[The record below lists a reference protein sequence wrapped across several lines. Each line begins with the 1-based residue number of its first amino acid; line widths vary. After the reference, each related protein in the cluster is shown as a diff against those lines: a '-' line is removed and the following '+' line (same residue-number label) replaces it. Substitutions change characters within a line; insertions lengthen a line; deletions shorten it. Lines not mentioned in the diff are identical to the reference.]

1 MASFGN
7 SSLLTT
13 MQGQMSALLIGEKS
27 LFTPKFWERA
37 GIQWFDDN
45 ALYTPVGN
53 QTPTW
58 GQTIRF
64 VLSKRA
70 SRLGDVL
77 IEWTLSKA
85 GNAAGDRGAYI
96 INAGDAIC
104 KRVTMRYAN
113 NVLHSFPGEAQQIYR
128 RVTKHEI
135 MEEGRDSLTLGNL
148 RGSIPADE
156 AQREIAFWSGAVG
169 GNANA
174 FVLYSPLDELWFR
187 HHFDEYWTPSAF
199 ATEAELEIEIAPL
212 GEICYTNT
220 GVAPITPPT
229 ITSVRLRQRELT
241 LTTQETAQLKQ
252 LYRTEQGLLVHFL
265 DTETQ
270 LRTSFT
276 GNGGAAS
283 RELRVPLDNIRLDM
297 FALFFVV
304 RPSANTGV
312 SVNNPYSG
320 DRLDSSDP
328 INVSSVTGT
337 DTGMFQP
344 ITSFRLEANG
354 QRVTN
359 DIPELLNRGY
369 MRQLYWK
376 DAQVRDYIYSL
387 CFAALGDNRKHVTG
401 FLNAANLGKLE
412 LVITMNDFGAGV
424 REVDVFALSHNLI
437 QMRMGDAI
445 KTLK

>member
-1 MASFGN
+1 
-7 SSLLTT
+7 
-13 MQGQMSALLIGEKS
+13 MQGQMSALLIGDKS
-27 LFTPKFWERA
+27 LFTPQFWTRA

-53 QTPTW
+53 QTPTF

-70 SRLGDVL
+70 SRLADVL
-77 IEWTLSKA
+77 IEWELTKA

-104 KRVTMRYAN
+104 KTVTMRYAN
-113 NVLHSFPGEAQQIYR
+113 NVLQSYPGEAQQIYR

-135 MEEGRDSLTLGNL
+135 MEEGRDALTLGNL

-156 AQREIAFWSGAVG
+156 AQREIAFWRGAVG
-169 GNANA
+169 GSAAN
-174 FVLYSPLDELWFR
+174 FTLYSPLDELWFR

-199 ATEAELEIEIAPL
+199 ATEAEIEIEIASL
-212 GEICYTNT
+212 GEICYTTT
-220 GVAPITPPT
+220 GVAPVTPPT
-229 ITSVRLRQRELT
+229 IASVRLRQRELT

-252 LYRTEQGLLVHFL
+252 YYRSEDGLLVHFL
-265 DTETQ
+265 DTELQ

-276 GNGGAAS
+276 GNATGAN
-283 RELRVPLDNIRLDM
+283 REIRVPLDNIRLDM
-297 FALFFVV
+297 FAMFFCV
-304 RPSANTGV
+304 RPGQNAGV

-337 DTGMFQP
+337 DTGMLQP
-344 ITSFRLEANG
+344 IVSFRLEANG
-354 QRVTN
+354 QRITN
-359 DIPELLNRGY
+359 DIPEILNRGY

-376 DAQVRDYIYSL
+376 DSQTRDYVYAL
-387 CFAALGDNRKHVTG
+387 CFAAIGDNRKHVTG

-412 LVITMNDFGAGV
+412 LVITMLDWAAAQT
-424 REVDVFALSHNLI
+424 REVDVFVQSHNLI
-437 QMRMGDAI
+437 QMRMGDAV